1 MGWETFQL
9 QDYKSIM
16 NLICLTFFIG
26 AYFYELEDEITK
38 NETVAWICKLGKG
51 KGKISKHYFMR
62 GLAELLK
69 VTEFEIFRKENNITD
84 EQIQYAKDHFLL

>member
-26 AYFYELEDEITK
+26 AYFYEIEDEITK

-51 KGKISKHYFMR
+51 KGKISKHY
-62 GLAELLK
+62 
-69 VTEFEIFRKENNITD
+69 
-84 EQIQYAKDHFLL
+84 AKDHFLL